1 MASVRTLDE
10 STIPA
15 KLDATDWRILA
26 ELQKDGRITN
36 VELASRVGL
45 SAPPCLRR
53 VRELE
58 RSGVIAG
65 YHAVFN
71 LPRLGFHLTA
81 FAFVRLESQA
91 EPDLLAF
98 EARARRWDIVREA
111 YMLSGDTDFLLKC
124 VAPDSGDIS
133 ELHHPG
139 ADRSAKCEL
148 CQDCL
153 YHQDGEERAGRG
165 DRITGA
171 GTACGAPSHRTAQ
184 AITVIA
190 AAFSREKRL

>member
-1 MASVRTLDE
+1 MASLRSVDE
-10 STIPA
+10 ATIRA

-26 ELQKDGRITN
+26 ELQRDGRMTN

-81 FAFVRLESQA
+81 FAFVRLESQS
-91 EPDLLAF
+91 ESDLQAF
-98 EARARRWDIVREA
+98 ETRARQWDIVREA
-111 YMLSGDTDFLLKC
+111 YMLSGETDFLLKC
-124 VAPDSGDIS
+124 VAPDLVSFQNFIIR
-133 ELHHPG
+133 ELTAAPNVSSVKTAFTIKTAKNEPG
-139 ADRSAKCEL
+139 AALE
-148 CQDCL
+148 
-153 YHQDGEERAGRG
+153 
-165 DRITGA
+165 
-171 GTACGAPSHRTAQ
+171 
-184 AITVIA
+184 
-190 AAFSREKRL
+190 

>member
-10 STIPA
+10 STMPA

-58 RSGVIAG
+58 RTGVIAG
-65 YHAVFN
+65 YHAIFN

-91 EPDLLAF
+91 EGDLLAF
-98 EARARRWDIVREA
+98 EARARQWEIVREA

-124 VAPDSGDIS
+124 VAPDLTRPLGPRWFSSSSSRCRRDDEP
-133 ELHHPG
+133 ELP
-139 ADRSAKCEL
+139 ARCEFDDL
-148 CQDCL
+148 R
-153 YHQDGEERAGRG
+153 H
-165 DRITGA
+165 
-171 GTACGAPSHRTAQ
+171 S
-184 AITVIA
+184 
-190 AAFSREKRL
+190 